1 MLPTMPYG
9 SIVEI
14 LPALQALLGDRLST
28 SADVRRHHGTD
39 EGWNPPVPPEAV
51 AFPSSTAEVSRLV
64 EICAAGRVPVI
75 PFGAGTS
82 FEGGVG
88 ALYGGLCLDLSG
100 MTRILEI
107 READLDCTVE
117 AGVRRTQLEEQLGR
131 RGLFFPVD
139 PGADATIGG
148 MAATRASGTRTVG
161 YGAMRE
167 AVLALT
173 AVMADGRVMR
183 TARRARKSAAGYDLT
198 HLLIGSEGTLGVI
211 TEITLRVYGIPEASA
226 VGICAFPT
234 LAGAVET
241 AIAALQMGIRPAR
254 MELLDE
260 VQIAASNAYSG
271 LDLPPRPTLLLEFH
285 GTPAGVA
292 EQAEAVRAIAAGQGG
307 TGWQSA
313 TEHTE
318 RNRLWK
324 VRHDAYYA
332 ARAQRPA
339 VRGMPTDVCVP
350 ISRLAEC
357 ILETR
362 RDLDASGIY
371 APIMGHVGDGNFHV
385 TLTFDPDDPGELATC
400 RGLQDRLVQ
409 RALTMG
415 GTCTGEH
422 GIGYGKQHYLVA
434 EHGEAAVDVMRA
446 VKRALDPLN
455 ILNPGKVLPGP

>member
-1 MLPTMPYG
+1 MPYG
-9 SIVEI
+9 SVADI
-14 LPALQALLGDRLST
+14 LPWLQELLGDRLST
-28 SADVRRHHGTD
+28 SADVCRHHGTD

-51 AFPSSTAEVSRLV
+51 VFPTSTAEVSRLV
-64 EICAAGRVPVI
+64 EICARGRVPVI

-88 ALYGGLCLDLSG
+88 ALHGGLCLDLSN
-100 MTRILEI
+100 MTRILEVN
-107 READLDCTVE
+107 EADLDCTVE
-117 AGVRRTQLEEQLGR
+117 AGVRRTQLEEHLGR

-167 AVLALT
+167 AVLAVT
-173 AVMADGRVMR
+173 AVMADGRVVH
-183 TARRARKSAAGYDLT
+183 TARRARKSSAGYDLT
-198 HLLIGSEGTLGVI
+198 HLLVGSEGTLGVI
-211 TEITLRVYGIPEASA
+211 TEVTLRIYGIPESSVVA
-226 VGICAFPT
+226 ICAFAT

-241 AIAALQMGIRPAR
+241 AIATLQIGIRPAR
-254 MELLDE
+254 IELLDE
-260 VQIAASNAYSG
+260 VQITACNAYSG
-271 LDLPPRPTLLLEFH
+271 LDLAARPTLLLEFH

-292 EQAEAVRAIAAGQGG
+292 EQAEAVREIAAGQGG
-307 TGWQSA
+307 TGWESA
-313 TEHTE
+313 TDPAE
-318 RNRLWK
+318 RNRLWNI
-324 VRHDAYYA
+324 RHDAYYA

-357 ILETR
+357 ILDTR
-362 RDLDASGIY
+362 RDLDVSGIR

-385 TLTFDPDDPGELATC
+385 TLTFDPADPAELAGC
-400 RGLQDRLVQ
+400 RALHDRLVR
-409 RALTMG
+409 RALAMG

-422 GIGYGKQHYLVA
+422 GIGYGKQDYLVE
-434 EHGEAAVDVMRA
+434 EHGEEAVEVMRA

-455 ILNPGKVLPGP
+455 ILNPGKVLPGC